1 MLQDPQF
8 LARNMFEQHQFADG
22 TPVKLPAVTPKMSA
36 TPGGT
41 RWMGPQLGEHNHA
54 ILQSLGYSDAEIQA
68 LREQGVTGQIGG
80 K

>member
-1 MLQDPQF
+1 
-8 LARNMFEQHQFADG
+8 
-22 TPVKLPAVTPKMSA
+22 MSA

-68 LREQGVTGQIGG
+68 LREQGVTG
-80 K
+80 